1 MPNDLL
7 TFLFQ
12 CWWFL
17 LPAAISNH
25 NASLGSHLAV
35 PRPLKKIFHLLDRPI
50 DFGFKVR
57 GKELFGRNKT
67 FRGFI
72 VAILTG
78 ILLAG
83 MQCYLFSANQFFHS
97 TGLINYDQVDFVAV
111 GFLMGFG
118 ALLGDLVESYVK
130 RRLNFRPGY
139 PWFPWDQLDWIIGS
153 LLLISLLYRPPLN
166 YLFTTVT
173 LYVIIHLYSDRM
185 IERMGIKKK
194 EDVFR
199 QR

>member
-1 MPNDLL
+1 MLNDLL
-7 TFLFQ
+7 LFLFQ
-12 CWWFL
+12 CLWL
-17 LPAAISNH
+17 LFPAAISNH

-35 PRPLKKIFHLLDRPI
+35 PRPLKQIFQLLDRPI
-50 DFGFKVR
+50 DLGLKI
-57 GKELFGRNKT
+57 GGQELFGRNKT

-72 VAILTG
+72 VAMLTG

-83 MQCYLFSANQFFHS
+83 LQRYLFSVSGFFRS
-97 TGLINYDQVDFVAV
+97 ASLIKYSRVDFVTV

-118 ALLGDLVESYVK
+118 ALLGDLVESFIK
-130 RRLNFRPGY
+130 RRLNHRPGY

-153 LLLISLLYRPPLN
+153 LLLVSLVYIPPVN
-166 YLFTTVT
+166 YIFTVIT
-173 LYVIIHLYSDRM
+173 LYVIVHLFSDRM

-199 QR
+199 PR